1 MAEKP
6 PLWGK
11 IMKFSRIPGKLLA
24 LGAML
29 ALSCNLFNPDGSSDP
44 GDSKESL
51 LLEAQ
56 NYFRNAE
63 YTKAYELFSKAV
75 AKDSTC
81 SEGYMGMAKAGMRME
96 LNQNGAGVNP
106 MTLLQYVNIDSTEVP
121 FMNLPNTEKNI
132 YYQNMGLVG
141 KVLSELARRDTLTA
155 LYEWHQRSLEEN
167 GFKASL
173 SSADQGRLS
182 SFESAYGPSYTGF
195 PLSDRV
201 VTYNKFSVGLTL
213 SKMVSEVLGFLD
225 FNKDGAID
233 DRDLKITVSKDENG
247 NVTVD
252 VAEIYSQLTSDPVAV
267 NQLNSS
273 LDSLSQGMGSLTSLV
288 DNLGGSFGLGGDS
301 SSNAMTDEV
310 QNATEEQIQ
319 SLQGVVQFYK
329 IADARDNDGDGC
341 VDEEILDSL
350 DNDGDGLKDEDLR
363 LTPLEGPLAYMDNLD
378 NDQNGLLDPYDA
390 GENPTFARDTVAKKH
405 LMGFTA
411 SFKANEQG
419 QLNSDSLELKTA
431 IAADTVASALKYPL
445 ETRKRLIGGCWV
457 NYDAT
462 RFTNWLGQR

>member
-1 MAEKP
+1 
-6 PLWGK
+6 
-11 IMKFSRIPGKLLA
+11 MKFSRIPGKLLA

-155 LYEWHQRSLEEN
+155 LYEWHQRTLEES

-173 SSADQGRLS
+173 STTDQARLS
-182 SFESAYGPSYTGF
+182 AFESSYGKSNYAGF
-195 PLSDRV
+195 PLSDRI

-252 VAEIYSQLTSDPVAV
+252 VAEIYSQLTNDPVAV
-267 NQLNSS
+267 SQLNSS
-273 LDSLSQGMGSLTSLV
+273 LDSLSQGMGSLTDLV
-288 DNLGGSFGLGGDS
+288 DKLGGSFGLGGDS
-301 SSNAMTDEV
+301 TSNAMTEEV

-329 IADARDNDGDGC
+329 IADTRDNDGDGC

-363 LTPLEGPLAYMDNLD
+363 LTALEGSLAYMDNLD
-378 NDQNGLLDPYDA
+378 NDLNGLLDPYDA
-390 GENPTFARDTVAKKH
+390 GENPSFPRDTIAKKH

-411 SFKANEQG
+411 SFVANNLG
-419 QLNSDSLELKTA
+419 QFNSDSLELKTA
-431 IAADTVASALKYPL
+431 VAADTVAGDLKYPL
-445 ETRKRLIGGCWV
+445 ESRKRLIGGCWV
-457 NYDAT
+457 NYNES
-462 RFTNWLGQR
+462 RFSTWLSQH